1 LENKLIKQINGFP
14 STRKTSY
21 LSKTYIITKDTNIT
35 KGNSVDR
42 IKFEGFKN
50 ESN

>member
-1 LENKLIKQINGFP
+1 MKQINGFP

-21 LSKTYIITKDTNIT
+21 LSKAYIITKDTNIT